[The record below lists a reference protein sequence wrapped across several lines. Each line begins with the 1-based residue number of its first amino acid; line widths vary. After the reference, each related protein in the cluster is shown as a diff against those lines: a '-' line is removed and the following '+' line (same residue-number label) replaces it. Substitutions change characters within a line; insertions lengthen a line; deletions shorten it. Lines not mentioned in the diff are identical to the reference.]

1 MNPKQTKE
9 AEAEAAY
16 RRQII
21 ECDDWIAGEQ
31 VPQIIE
37 CDDWIAG
44 EQVPQII
51 RRRYQIHTAID
62 GDQLLTPAERADI
75 ERVHE

>member
-16 RRQII
+16 RR
-21 ECDDWIAGEQ
+21 
-31 VPQIIE
+31 QIIE